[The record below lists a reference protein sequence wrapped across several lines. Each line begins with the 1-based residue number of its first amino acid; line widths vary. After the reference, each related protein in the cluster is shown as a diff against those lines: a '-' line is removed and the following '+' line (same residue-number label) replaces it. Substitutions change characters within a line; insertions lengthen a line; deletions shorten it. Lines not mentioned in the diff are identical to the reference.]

1 MQTMLRVRIERAGER
16 LDGVRED
23 VGNGDPKNIKI
34 SAGSISIFQV
44 VFCYA
49 TWLENMSRF
58 FKIKWKNYL
67 KTKAPMST
75 CKIV

>member
-49 TWLENMSRF
+49 IWLDNIVKVFLNEMKELPEN
-58 FKIKWKNYL
+58 
-67 KTKAPMST
+67 
-75 CKIV
+75 

>member
-1 MQTMLRVRIERAGER
+1 MQTMLRVCNERAGER

-49 TWLENMSRF
+49 T
-58 FKIKWKNYL
+58 
-67 KTKAPMST
+67 
-75 CKIV
+75 